1 MPAGYP
7 LDFVEAWQHYKN
19 PKNASKSMAYSCWMR
34 IKDRPDQALF
44 IACIKAYN
52 SWLDDQ
58 TKRNGRE
65 YPKCHMATWL
75 RQRRWESFLD
85 DAEAI
90 IASEKAV
97 HGRLDSDG
105 FARAHS
111 WEGPQWDALQAAAGK
126 DGLGPNSLWIL
137 QAAYISSQPP
147 EIRSPSKFHAEELE
161 KRFGRVLRKAFP
173 DVRLT
178 YVGQKNPPGD

>member
-7 LDFVEAWQHYKN
+7 LDFIEAWQHYKN
-19 PKNASKSMAYSCWMR
+19 PKNASKSIAYSCWMR

-90 IASEKAV
+90 LRASQTGSAPEALAIAKSWAGAPWASLKAVLGPDDAGIENWVSKATFIASQ
-97 HGRLDSDG
+97 H
-105 FARAHS
+105 
-111 WEGPQWDALQAAAGK
+111 
-126 DGLGPNSLWIL
+126 
-137 QAAYISSQPP
+137 P